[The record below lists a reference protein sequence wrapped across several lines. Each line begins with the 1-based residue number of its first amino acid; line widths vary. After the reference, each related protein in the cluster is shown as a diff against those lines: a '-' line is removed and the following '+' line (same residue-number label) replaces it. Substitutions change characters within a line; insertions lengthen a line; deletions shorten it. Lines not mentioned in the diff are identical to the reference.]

1 MDQEGEGAHLEDVV
15 VMVTVPDMILLTEK
29 AIVTTMIEGGGV
41 VVHRVEDMMII
52 TEIDF
57 TTRITMVT
65 IADLTTTITMGGNP
79 TGVCSANLLT
89 YSRVNIAPN

>member
-79 TGVCSANLLT
+79 TGVCSANL
-89 YSRVNIAPN
+89 